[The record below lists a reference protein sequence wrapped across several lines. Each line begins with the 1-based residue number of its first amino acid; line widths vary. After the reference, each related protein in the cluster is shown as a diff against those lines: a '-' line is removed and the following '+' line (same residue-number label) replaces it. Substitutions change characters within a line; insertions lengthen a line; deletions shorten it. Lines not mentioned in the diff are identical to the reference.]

1 MIFSQEDYPIDKSIL
16 FPFSRIPVQLGGG
29 QPLRRI
35 VKVKEEN
42 KDSRI
47 CIFCLF
53 GNWIALHIFCS
64 LGPRSKRLQIIRVRW
79 SKRDASFTV
88 DVLSPVHSICHPWQI
103 AADYKRIIKTLYVAV
118 ETLTKYMQGYPISI
132 QVTNVQIL
140 LSLSSSLTFLVLQ
153 AVALIYELNV
163 LEIFSAVF

>member
-1 MIFSQEDYPIDKSIL
+1 MELSTKVDSSFYTNFCL
-16 FPFSRIPVQLGGG
+16 ARGGG

-118 ETLTKYMQGYPISI
+118 ETLTKYMQSYPISI
-132 QVTNVQIL
+132 QVTNANSAIL
-140 LSLSSSLTFLVLQ
+140 ILFL
-153 AVALIYELNV
+153 ALFQSCGGCPNL
-163 LEIFSAVF
+163 